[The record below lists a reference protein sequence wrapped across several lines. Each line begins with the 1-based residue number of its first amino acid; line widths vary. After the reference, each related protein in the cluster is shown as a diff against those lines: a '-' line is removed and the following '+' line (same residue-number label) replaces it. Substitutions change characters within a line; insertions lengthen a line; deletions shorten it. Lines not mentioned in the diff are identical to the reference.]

1 MNINEQIEQISTLHC
16 NAMWVGWGAAR
27 FLQLRSSELCLAKW
41 QRSASSGAERRFQA
55 RAKLSLWSLG
65 HLSGCTLRYSNAGYT
80 GASYTMYYLHPP
92 TYFVDLIVHF
102 ESPKLDVSQIKMT
115 FEEGAVCNSHQGT
128 CDLQCPPLDFDDN
141 SLDLH
146 IPRLSNRCSFPF
158 HSTSIG
164 FSETRDK
171 RPKRKIIWC
180 HFIMPT

>member
-1 MNINEQIEQISTLHC
+1 MNRLNRSQLCTATPCGLVEALLDFCSC
-16 NAMWVGWGAAR
+16 AAR
-27 FLQLRSSELCLAKW
+27 SFAWPNGNGVRPAEQSVVSKPGRSSVFGPLDIY
-41 QRSASSGAERRFQA
+41 QDA
-55 RAKLSLWSLG
+55 R
-65 HLSGCTLRYSNAGYT
+65 LRYSNAGYT